1 MMKRRLMQQAAEAA
15 AAAEGEAGGFR
26 EQALVFVP
34 GQADDPFWDLQ
45 TELVRS
51 PQSFAENKNLCCSCV
66 WRVGVGVFAVL
77 FAADALLILT
87 PAWCGSVVKKGRCL
101 L

>member
-1 MMKRRLMQQAAEAA
+1 MQQAAEAA

-51 PQSFAENKNLCCSCV
+51 PQSFAENKIWTKTREDHVVRTSRRSGAVTLNKGSNGCKSRPLFSLS
-66 WRVGVGVFAVL
+66 RFSSPFAL
-77 FAADALLILT
+77 
-87 PAWCGSVVKKGRCL
+87 SQ
-101 L
+101 